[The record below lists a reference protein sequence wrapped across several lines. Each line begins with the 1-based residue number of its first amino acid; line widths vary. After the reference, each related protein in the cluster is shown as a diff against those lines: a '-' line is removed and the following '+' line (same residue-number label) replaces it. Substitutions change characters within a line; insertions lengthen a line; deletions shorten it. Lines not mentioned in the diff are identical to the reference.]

1 MSYSTN
7 LNDQGIQK
15 IIEKYKEFELPP
27 TNNYTLFRAKYKS
40 CTITIFKTKTILF
53 QGLNESS
60 VSQEICALADIE
72 IAKEKSSNSS
82 LSINLSLIG
91 SDEVGTG
98 DFFGGIVVAAS
109 YIPIELIP
117 TIRRLGVKDSK
128 ELTDSKIQEIA
139 PILMEKVKYSVLLLD
154 NMKYNYVTKVKNMN
168 MNKIKAFFDVY
179 NLHPA
184 LKDAQD
190 LIYKSEFESAAR
202 EAFVVVEN
210 YLKKNSRL
218 DSHGF
223 DLATR
228 ALSFEVDKQTGE
240 IKRPPLIAIN
250 ELKNESDR
258 NEQDGIRYMLMGFFQ
273 GPRNLYQHNH
283 IGSGVSNSISVII
296 EASFFLQESW
306 RHAP

>member
-109 YIPIELIP
+109 YIPIESIP

-168 MNKIKAFFDVY
+168 MNKIKAF
-179 NLHPA
+179 LHNSAIRSLINKIDSYDGIVIDAFTPKDKYFEY
-184 LKDAQD
+184 LKDESNVIKDVELIEKAESKYICVAVSSIIARFIFLKHMDELSKKIGFELPKGAGPKVD
-190 LIYKSEFESAAR
+190 LAIQKILKTNTVKYLDNFAKTNFKNLEK
-202 EAFVVVEN
+202 
-210 YLKKNSRL
+210 LKK
-218 DSHGF
+218 
-223 DLATR
+223 
-228 ALSFEVDKQTGE
+228 
-240 IKRPPLIAIN
+240 
-250 ELKNESDR
+250 
-258 NEQDGIRYMLMGFFQ
+258 
-273 GPRNLYQHNH
+273 
-283 IGSGVSNSISVII
+283 
-296 EASFFLQESW
+296 
-306 RHAP
+306 

>member
-53 QGLNESS
+53 QGINESS

-117 TIRRLGVKDSK
+117 AIRRLGVKDSK

-168 MNKIKAFFDVY
+168 MNKIKAL
-179 NLHPA
+179 LHNSAIRSLINKIDSYDGIVIDAFTPKDKYFEY
-184 LKDAQD
+184 LKDESNVIKDVELIEKAESKYICVAVSSIIARFIFLKHMDELSKKIGFELPKGAGPKVD
-190 LIYKSEFESAAR
+190 LAIQKILKTNTVKYLDNFAKTNFKNLEK
-202 EAFVVVEN
+202 
-210 YLKKNSRL
+210 LKK
-218 DSHGF
+218 
-223 DLATR
+223 
-228 ALSFEVDKQTGE
+228 
-240 IKRPPLIAIN
+240 
-250 ELKNESDR
+250 
-258 NEQDGIRYMLMGFFQ
+258 
-273 GPRNLYQHNH
+273 
-283 IGSGVSNSISVII
+283 
-296 EASFFLQESW
+296 
-306 RHAP
+306 

>member
-117 TIRRLGVKDSK
+117 AIRRLGVKDSK

-168 MNKIKAFFDVY
+168 MNKIKAL
-179 NLHPA
+179 LHNSAIRSLINKIDSYDGIVIDAFTPKDKYFEY
-184 LKDAQD
+184 LKDESNVIKDVELIEKAESKYICVAVSSIIARFIFLKHMDELSKKIGFELPKGAGPKVD
-190 LIYKSEFESAAR
+190 LAIQKILKTNTVKYLDNFAKTNFKNLEK
-202 EAFVVVEN
+202 
-210 YLKKNSRL
+210 LKK
-218 DSHGF
+218 
-223 DLATR
+223 
-228 ALSFEVDKQTGE
+228 
-240 IKRPPLIAIN
+240 
-250 ELKNESDR
+250 
-258 NEQDGIRYMLMGFFQ
+258 
-273 GPRNLYQHNH
+273 
-283 IGSGVSNSISVII
+283 
-296 EASFFLQESW
+296 
-306 RHAP
+306 